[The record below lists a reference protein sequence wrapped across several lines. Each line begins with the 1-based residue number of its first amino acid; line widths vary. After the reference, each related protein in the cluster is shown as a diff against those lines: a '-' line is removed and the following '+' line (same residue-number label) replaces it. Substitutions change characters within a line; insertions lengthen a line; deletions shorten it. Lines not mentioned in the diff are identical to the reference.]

1 MVPNKRPT
9 TYAVCYIFALG
20 CSLMIF
26 DRTVLF
32 FTLLASALFV
42 FFKAKDEEH
51 RYLLALGSP
60 YISIGVGALYWMYFL
75 FDAFGSIPGEKGSFV
90 MTLWFILMV
99 WSVDIGGYVVGSS
112 LKGPKLAPKISPNKT
127 WSGLIGGVILSVSVS
142 LIYMYVTRKV
152 FDIILTSSD
161 QFKFALLGAL
171 IAVVAQIG
179 DLVESSIKRYL
190 GVKDSSSLIPGHG
203 GVFDRIDGLIFAA
216 PIIYCYFSL
225 VSFK

>member
-1 MVPNKRPT
+1 
-9 TYAVCYIFALG
+9 
-20 CSLMIF
+20 
-26 DRTVLF
+26 
-32 FTLLASALFV
+32 
-42 FFKAKDEEH
+42 
-51 RYLLALGSP
+51 
-60 YISIGVGALYWMYFL
+60 
-75 FDAFGSIPGEKGSFV
+75 
-90 MTLWFILMV
+90 
-99 WSVDIGGYVVGSS
+99 
-112 LKGPKLAPKISPNKT
+112 
-127 WSGLIGGVILSVSVS
+127 
-142 LIYMYVTRKV
+142 MYVTRKV
-152 FDIILTSSD
+152 FDILLTSSD